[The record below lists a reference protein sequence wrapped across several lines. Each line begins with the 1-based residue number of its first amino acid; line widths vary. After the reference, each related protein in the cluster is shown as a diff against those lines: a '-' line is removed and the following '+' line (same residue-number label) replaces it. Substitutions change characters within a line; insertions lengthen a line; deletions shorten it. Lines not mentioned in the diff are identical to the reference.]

1 MPSMNIKDPE
11 VHRLARLL
19 AAQRGTSATAAV
31 RDALREAVERHD
43 QARAGTAARLLAL
56 GTASRKIPEPPLRD
70 EDLYDERGLPR

>member
-31 RDALREAVERHD
+31 REALTEALGRHD
-43 QARAGTAARLLAL
+43 QARTGTAARLLAL
-56 GTASRKIPEPPLRD
+56 GVAGREVLEPPLTD
-70 EDLYDERGLPR
+70 EDLYDGRGLPR